1 MERLKLS
8 VCGQLHK
15 EMKTWQNS
23 SFRRSYLGKGHGGQ
37 RRGFKVKFLGEGVD
51 DYGGPYRAVFGN
63 SIIQILNV
71 NIIILIFY
79 LEQIY
84 EKIFYINLIR
94 KTYNYQILCLQ
105 IFS

>member
-1 MERLKLS
+1 MLHLLLLDEYEDPREIKVVKINRIKATLNRLTTIANPMERLKLS

-15 EMKTWQNS
+15 EMKSWQNS

-63 SIIQILNV
+63 STIPILM
-71 NIIILIFY
+71 
-79 LEQIY
+79 
-84 EKIFYINLIR
+84 
-94 KTYNYQILCLQ
+94 
-105 IFS
+105 